1 MCPRPTMFDESL
13 DIDWLVARSK
23 ITREKIKR
31 ETFIC
36 HVAFLYQK
44 QSLIYERLPRKI
56 RLGGPRIQYDNARY
70 FERSYFSLSF
80 FLFYLQF
87 RQDSHSLSLSL
98 SLVSTTFVDT
108 DKKKST
114 ANLLHTH
121 IFEAWLHTIYIG
133 ASRIYTKRATS
144 LRFSLIFSLFLH
156 FTFQKRRHSARNSS
170 AHSGKYDWRC
180 TISKGRHAKR

>member
-36 HVAFLYQK
+36 HVAFLHQK

-98 SLVSTTFVDT
+98 SYQRRSLTPIKKNQPLISFTLTFSKRD
-108 DKKKST
+108 
-114 ANLLHTH
+114 
-121 IFEAWLHTIYIG
+121 
-133 ASRIYTKRATS
+133 YT
-144 LRFSLIFSLFLH
+144 RFI
-156 FTFQKRRHSARNSS
+156 
-170 AHSGKYDWRC
+170 
-180 TISKGRHAKR
+180 